1 MPRLPE
7 KLRPTVRIE
16 TLVLVV
22 VAWMIA
28 TMNGGWWSAV
38 GAGRDWSR
46 PSNWLF
52 VAACFTA
59 LTLLHFA
66 LIAAFSNRWIV
77 RPLLTLLVVISAGA
91 AYYMH
96 TFNVLLDPT
105 MIQNVLRTDRNEAAD
120 LLNLEL
126 IGWVLAWSA
135 LPVAFIWLVR
145 SERVPLLRA
154 LLRRGAAV
162 GAAVILA
169 VLAVLPISRD
179 ITSFM
184 RNQREARYLI
194 TPSNYI
200 WGLVLNSMHSARDVH
215 VAREPVGADAHLLH
229 VAVDASAPRV
239 FVLVVGE
246 TARAANFSL
255 FGYPRQTNP
264 ELARLDITAF
274 SAVKSCGTST
284 EVSVPCL
291 FSPYGRADYDERR
304 IRNSET
310 LLDVLVRAGYRVRW
324 IDNQSGCKG
333 VCLGAGIEYER
344 IDPDSAPDLCK
355 DRECYDEIIVRR
367 LKSALTDV
375 HGNTVF
381 VLHMMGNHGPAYFR
395 RYPDA
400 FRKFVPD
407 CATAELRDCSREQ
420 VVNAYDNAILYTDH
434 ILAQLI
440 ATLSAE
446 SPRLD
451 SAMLYVSDHGESLG
465 EKGLY
470 LHGIP
475 YSIAPDV
482 QTHVPMI
489 VWLSPAMTASGDV
502 SARCLSA
509 KVDAPL
515 SHDNVFHSVLGLLN
529 VSTSAY
535 RQDRDLFD
543 GCRGP
548 EYRALVQAEHH

>member
-1 MPRLPE
+1 MVRPW
-7 KLRPTVRIE
+7 LRPTIRIE
-16 TLVLVV
+16 TLVLAV

-28 TMNGGWWSAV
+28 TMNGSWWSAV
-38 GAGRDWSR
+38 LAGRDWSR
-46 PSNWLF
+46 PVNWLF
-52 VAACFTA
+52 VVACFVA
-59 LTLLHFA
+59 LTLLHFV
-66 LIAAFSNRWIV
+66 LIAPFANRWIV
-77 RPLLTLLVVISAGA
+77 RPLLTLLVVVSAVA
-91 AYYMH
+91 SYYMH
-96 TFNVLLDPT
+96 AFNVLLDPT
-105 MIQNVLRTDRNEAAD
+105 MIENVLRTDRHEAAD
-120 LLNLEL
+120 LLNLDL
-126 IGWVLAWSA
+126 IAWVLAWSA
-135 LPVAFIWLVR
+135 LPVAFIWLVHIK
-145 SERVPLLRA
+145 RVPLLRA
-154 LLRRGAAV
+154 VLTRGAAV
-162 GAAVILA
+162 GAALIVA

-179 ITSFM
+179 ISSFM

-200 WGLVLNSMHSARDVH
+200 WGLALNSMHGARDVH
-215 VAREPVGADAHLLH
+215 VVREPVGADAHLMH
-229 VAVDASAPRV
+229 VALNTTAPRV

-264 ELARLDITAF
+264 ELAQLGIIAF
-274 SAVKSCGTST
+274 SDVKSCGTST
-284 EVSVPCL
+284 EVSVPCM

-310 LLDVLVRAGYRVRW
+310 LLDVLVRAGYRVLW

-333 VCLGAGIEYER
+333 VCKGTGVEYEK
-344 IDPDSAPDLCK
+344 IDPASAPDLCQGG
-355 DRECYDEIIVRR
+355 ECYDEIIARR
-367 LKSALTDV
+367 LETALADV
-375 HGNTVF
+375 RGNTVI
-381 VLHMMGNHGPAYFR
+381 VLHMMGNHGPAYFH
-395 RYPDA
+395 RYPA
-400 FRKFVPD
+400 QFRKFVPD
-407 CATAELRDCSREQ
+407 CATAELRDCSRQE

-434 ILAQLI
+434 VLAQLI
-440 ATLSAE
+440 KALDVE

-489 VWLSPAMTASGDV
+489 VWLSPAMIDSGDV
-502 SARCLSA
+502 NPQCLHG
-509 KVDAPL
+509 KVDVAL
-515 SHDNVFHSVLGLLN
+515 SHDNVFHSLLGLLD

-535 RQDRDLFD
+535 REDRDMFG

-548 EYRALVQAEHH
+548 EYRAIVQAERH